1 VAASGVIRLGISDH
15 DLIYA
20 IRKVAIKPIANK
32 HMHKVVNIRNM
43 KNFNVD
49 SFINDLSNLPW
60 SNLDCLL
67 NVNDRWD
74 LWKKIFMTVVDKHA
88 RFKSK

>member
-1 VAASGVIRLGISDH
+1 
-15 DLIYA
+15 
-20 IRKVAIKPIANK
+20 
-32 HMHKVVNIRNM
+32 M
-43 KNFNVD
+43 KYEKFNVD

-74 LWKKIFMTVVDKHA
+74 LWKKIFMTAVDKHA
-88 RFKSK
+88 PFKSKQSLDDS